1 MSGALTLATPNN
13 LSTSFDFGISSS
25 YEHLYSSDN
34 SVSSNIADGITRGM
48 YSAQSE
54 QNDLLRQQ
62 NELLYQILQ
71 KDAISTD
78 DLYNIV
84 VSKNIDT
91 FNRTGDNLLLI

>member
-1 MSGALTLATPNN
+1 
-13 LSTSFDFGISSS
+13 
-25 YEHLYSSDN
+25 
-34 SVSSNIADGITRGM
+34 M